1 MIGMWENSEPG
12 IIYDGLRSF
21 CTIFDGIAT
30 TLLGGIYKVFF
41 LVANATIVS
50 DIIFSETLSAFAI
63 KDALST
69 TILLPKT
76 IDTRPINKNTN
87 DFNIP

>member
-12 IIYDGLRSF
+12 ILNDGLRSF
-21 CTIFDGIAT
+21 CTIFDGVAT

-50 DIIFSETLSAFAI
+50 GDVIKVFYSRIQLILGILMIFKLAMSI
-63 KDALST
+63 
-69 TILLPKT
+69 
-76 IDTRPINKNTN
+76 
-87 DFNIP
+87 